1 MRRARSRGNGL
12 EASCGLEGGLDGVD
26 VVAEKNHGGVF
37 AVSRFAS
44 GRDDAGFNGVEDASN
59 GATDL
64 SGKLAGTNEFCGGV
78 HTPVESVKFDRCSTI
93 AWPSRHGGPCVP
105 RA

>member
-12 EASCGLEGGLDGVD
+12 EAPCGLEGGLDGVD

-44 GRDDAGFNGVEDASN
+44 GRDDAAFNGVEDASSRT
-59 GATDL
+59 TDF
-64 SGKLAGTNEFCGGV
+64 AAEFGGGYEFRV

-93 AWPSRHGGPCVP
+93 ARPFRRGGPCVP